1 MNHSSARHFRQPAAS
16 FDAIV
21 AAGPSVALRAAPLR
35 YACAAVLAI
44 ASVASTA
51 QAQTAPVAP
60 GAPQPASAQTAPEK
74 DPEVIAQYNVMV
86 PMRDG
91 VRLSTDIYRPAKPGR
106 YPVVLTRGAYGNGS
120 GGLAGATEWIKRG
133 YAVVNQDVRGRYDSE
148 GHYYPYAAELAD
160 GYDTQQWVGSQ
171 PWSSGKIGMVGS
183 SYGAS
188 VQWLSAHLRSPS
200 LVALIP
206 MVSPFNYYKSVAYSG
221 GAFQLAS
228 RIDWAFYMAGR
239 TGQTGFD
246 WERMRNHLPLK
257 DMDTAFGYDLPYWRD
272 WIAHPS
278 EDSYWDNLN
287 AEARIPE
294 IDVPALNI
302 GGWYDAFLGGTLA
315 SYTGMRDGAYSEK
328 ARQGQK
334 LVIGP
339 WNHFVSRDWT
349 PALDFGPDAK
359 GGIEQMQ
366 VRWFDHWLKG
376 EDTGF
381 LREPPVRLF
390 VMGENVWR
398 SEQDWPLA
406 RAQYT
411 KYYLHSDGKANTAQG
426 NGRLDT
432 RAPANE
438 GADTYVY
445 DPANPVPT
453 RGGNLLPVPLGA
465 GPAEQGDLSSRQ
477 DVLVFSTEPLQRD
490 TEVTGPITM
499 TLYAASTA
507 PDTDFTAKLID
518 VHPDG
523 KAYNLADG
531 IIRARY
537 RESLK
542 QPRLIEPGKVYE
554 YTIDLV
560 ATSNLFKQGHRIR
573 VDISSSNFPRFDRNP
588 NTGHTFG
595 EDAQMVKATQT
606 IHHARNYPSHIV
618 LPIIPR

>member
-1 MNHSSARHFRQPAAS
+1 MINPSAGNPAMPPHSLQATARGSRAFANNPLGFR
-16 FDAIV
+16 
-21 AAGPSVALRAAPLR
+21 LLPLLLT
-35 YACAAVLAI
+35 AVLA
-44 ASVASTA
+44 AFGARAQDLGAPQPPTA
-51 QAQTAPVAP
+51 PAPVAP
-60 GAPQPASAQTAPEK
+60 AQGP
-74 DPEVIAQYNVMV
+74 DVIAQYNVMV

-91 VRLSTDIYRPAKPGR
+91 VRLSTDVYRPAKPGR
-106 YPVVLTRGAYGNGS
+106 YPVILTRGAYGNGS
-120 GGLAGATEWIKRG
+120 GGLAGATVWVKRG

-148 GHYYPYAAELAD
+148 GHYYPYVAELND
-160 GYDTQQWVGSQ
+160 GYDTQQWAGSQ
-171 PWSSGKIGMVGS
+171 PWSSGKVGMVGS

-188 VQWLSAHLRSPS
+188 VQWLSAHLRSPA
-200 LVALIP
+200 LAALIP
-206 MVSPFNYYKSVAYSG
+206 RVAPFNYYKSVVYSG
-221 GAFQLAS
+221 GAFQLSS

-239 TGQTGFD
+239 TAQTGFD
-246 WERMRNHLPLK
+246 WDSMRKHLPLK
-257 DMDTAFGYDLPYWRD
+257 TMDTSFGYDLPYWRD

-278 EDSYWDNLN
+278 EDSYWDILD
-287 AEARIPE
+287 AEARISE

-302 GGWYDAFLGGTLA
+302 GGWYDAFLGGTLS
-315 SYTGMRDGAYSEK
+315 SYTGMRERAYSEK

-339 WNHFVSRDWT
+339 WNHFIDRDWE

-359 GGIEQMQ
+359 GGVEEMQ

-398 SEQDWPLA
+398 SEQEWPLK
-406 RAQYT
+406 RTQYT
-411 KYYLHSDGKANTAQG
+411 KFYLHSDGKANTAQG
-426 NGRLDT
+426 DGRLDT
-432 RAPANE
+432 RPPGSE

-445 DPANPVPT
+445 DPADPVPT

-465 GPAEQGDLSSRQ
+465 GPAEQSEVSRRH
-477 DVLVFSTEPLQRD
+477 DVLVFATGPLDRD

-499 TLYAASTA
+499 TLYAASSA
-507 PDTDFTAKLID
+507 PDTDFTAKLVD

-542 QPRLIEPGKVYE
+542 QPKLIQPGKVYE
-554 YTIDLV
+554 YTIDLW
-560 ATSNLFKQGHRIR
+560 ATSNLFKRGHRIR

-595 EDAQMVKATQT
+595 EDAEMVKATQT
-606 IHHARNYPSHIV
+606 IQHARQYPSHIV